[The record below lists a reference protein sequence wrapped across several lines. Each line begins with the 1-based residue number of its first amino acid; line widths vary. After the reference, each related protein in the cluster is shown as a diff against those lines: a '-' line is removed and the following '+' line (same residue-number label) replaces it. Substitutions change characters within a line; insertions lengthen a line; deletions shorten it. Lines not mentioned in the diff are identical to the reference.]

1 MSARPIRS
9 FTEMLGLLSKGR
21 FSERLDEELA
31 EAITSLENL
40 PNEKGSATITMT
52 LKLSFQSGRLD
63 IKPEVKAKLPEVKAK
78 LPEEKSF
85 ADTPFWTLD
94 GALSVQHPSQIDM
107 FAGPRDAGERVRD
120 RDFA

>member
-9 FTEMLGLLSKGR
+9 FTEILGLLSRGR

-31 EAITSLENL
+31 EAISTLENL
-40 PNEKGSATITMT
+40 PNEKGTATIAVT
-52 LKLSFQSGRLD
+52 LTLSFQSGRLD
-63 IKPEVKAKLPEVKAK
+63 IKPAVKAK

-85 ADTPFWTLD
+85 SDTPFWTID

-107 FAGPRDAGERVRD
+107 FSGPRDADERR
-120 RDFA
+120 REPA

>member
-63 IKPEVKAKLPEVKAK
+63 IKPEVKAKLPE
-78 LPEEKSF
+78 EKSF